1 MGWETV
7 IGLEI
12 HVELK
17 TASKMFCGCDAS
29 FGGEPNTRTCPVCL
43 GLPGVLPVLNRR
55 AVELAARFA
64 LALGCSIAPLSVF
77 HRKNYF
83 YPDMPKNFQ
92 ISQYD
97 LPLAT
102 AGYLEVDMGGF
113 TRRVGI
119 IRVHLEEDTG
129 KSVHIGESGRIHGA
143 DYSLEDFNRAGVP
156 LMEVVTEPDL
166 RSPEEARLFLQ
177 ELKGILE
184 ALEVSDCRMEE
195 GSLRCDANISLR
207 PEGEGGFGVKTEVKN
222 MNSFRSLQRA
232 LAFEEE
238 RQRALLQSG
247 MEVVQ
252 ETRHWN
258 EEEGVTQPMR
268 TKEYAYDYRY
278 FPEPDLVPLELGP
291 DFIESLRSSLPELPA
306 AKRERFRREYGLPP
320 QDVAVLTSSR
330 AMADYF
336 ERGVAAGAD
345 PKAMSNWMMG
355 ELSAHL
361 NAAGIDI
368 SEVRVAPEMLAEMI
382 SLIAAGTISGKIAK
396 SVFEEMLAT
405 GRDARSVVEERGLT
419 QISDEKELGKV
430 VAAVVAANPRSVED
444 YRGGKEKALGFLV
457 GQVMKETKGRANPEL
472 VNRLMREALE
482 EGKG

>member
-1 MGWETV
+1 MRLETV

-29 FGGEPNTRTCPVCL
+29 FGGEPNSKTCPVCL

-55 AVELAARFA
+55 AVELAVRFA
-64 LALGCSIAPLSVF
+64 LALGSEIAPRSVF

-97 LPLAT
+97 QPLAT
-102 AGYLEVDMGGF
+102 GGWLDLDMGDYV
-113 TRRVGI
+113 RRVGI
-119 IRVHLEEDTG
+119 TRVHLEEDTG
-129 KSVHIGESGRIHGA
+129 KSVHVGESGRIHGA

-177 ELKGILE
+177 ELKAILE

-207 PEGEGGFGVKTEVKN
+207 PAGSSGFGVKTEVKN

-232 LAFEEE
+232 LGYEAE
-238 RQRALLQSG
+238 RQRLALQQG
-247 MEVVQ
+247 EEVVQ

-258 EEEGVTQPMR
+258 EEEGVTQSMR

-278 FPEPDLVPLELGP
+278 FPEPDLVPLELDG
-291 DFIESLRSSLPELPA
+291 DLVADLRAGLPELPA
-306 AKRERFRREYGLPP
+306 QRRERFRREYGLPE
-320 QDVAVLTSSR
+320 QDISVLTASR
-330 AMADYF
+330 GMGDYF
-336 ERGVAAGAD
+336 ERAVAAGAD
-345 PKAMSNWMMG
+345 PKAASNWMMG

-361 NAAGIDI
+361 NANALDI
-368 SEVRVAPEMLAEMI
+368 SEVKVSPEGLAEMI
-382 SLIAAGTISGKIAK
+382 ALVEGGTISGKIAK

-405 GRDARSVVEERGLT
+405 GRGARSVVEGRGLT
-419 QISDEKELGKV
+419 QISDEEELR
-430 VAAVVAANPRSVED
+430 AVVAGVIEANPRSVED
-444 YRGGKEKALGFLV
+444 FRAGKEKALGFLV
-457 GQVMKETKGRANPEL
+457 GQVMKETRGRANPGL
-472 VNRLMREALE
+472 ANRLVREALQ
-482 EGKG
+482 G